1 MKGKLVATMSE
12 AIADEKGRVLVNKMS
27 DRAIAEETLLLLRA
41 FTDIFEGIARN
52 PMLAAMIPGLPR
64 L

>member
-1 MKGKLVATMSE
+1 MPTETTDLKGRKLVHSMNE
-12 AIADEKGRVLVNKMS
+12 RE
-27 DRAIAEETLLLLRA
+27 IAEETLLLLRA